1 METWREVCSTM
12 ENLEISNHVENKYI
26 ENRKYMMIIAGT
38 ETRGHGVTVGIYN
51 IYLVLMNGVESIHI
65 YIIYTIR
72 TTTVSYLDVA
82 TDKSRNM

>member
-1 METWREVCSTM
+1 MQIVQSKNRLIIKGEKVCTI

-38 ETRGHGVTVGIYN
+38 ETRGQGVTFGIYN
-51 IYLVLMNGVESIHI
+51 ISLVLMNGVESIHI

-72 TTTVSYLDVA
+72 TP
-82 TDKSRNM
+82 N